1 MMLRDDDQQ
10 PRPPSPRF
18 DVASRLTAESQI
30 DDESSTCDSPV
41 LDVGSPVDL
50 TSRGLLTRLGGHPSP
65 DETATSAAN
74 VTAATRRLSF
84 SVDNILDPT
93 KFTGGK
99 NAFDQQEKFQTVH
112 HWRPHELSDNSI
124 WGACTPHRLPRGR
137 TGRRPRGRGY
147 AQLWSRVNG
156 SIVIVLKTS
165 IGMELQK
172 KLLPNTFTQNRFPKK
187 RLCVRVS
194 VCGREGGQF
203 SDTGGG
209 DDDDASGE
217 GESEAGDDKDPKRK
231 KKSDSKGTG
240 GKPRRART
248 AFTYEQLVALE
259 NKFKTTRI
267 RGHILIMVNMMV

>member
-1 MMLRDDDQQ
+1 MPPRPVSRVMMLRDDDQQ

-112 HWRPHELSDNSI
+112 HWRPHELSDNS
-124 WGACTPHRLPRGR
+124 
-137 TGRRPRGRGY
+137 
-147 AQLWSRVNG
+147 S
-156 SIVIVLKTS
+156 
-165 IGMELQK
+165 
-172 KLLPNTFTQNRFPKK
+172 
-187 RLCVRVS
+187 
-194 VCGREGGQF
+194 
-203 SDTGGG
+203 
-209 DDDDASGE
+209 
-217 GESEAGDDKDPKRK
+217 ESTK
-231 KKSDSKGTG
+231 KK
-240 GKPRRART
+240 
-248 AFTYEQLVALE
+248 
-259 NKFKTTRI
+259 
-267 RGHILIMVNMMV
+267 